1 MESRASLLNGTLK
14 IQSDEE
20 TGTHIKLVVPVN

>member
-1 MESRASLLNGTLK
+1 MESRAILLKGTLQ

-20 TGTHIKLVVPVN
+20 TGTHVKLSVPV

>member
-1 MESRASLLNGTLK
+1 MESRAILLNGALQ